1 MSNFRRR
8 LMMSIETKTAAKKVY
23 ENPTEYYGKSITN
36 YTANGV
42 ANWKIFHSD
51 GKNVYII
58 ASDYVDVSK
67 LPAPLTGGSKPTNNN
82 TNYPKAATFN
92 NVLAGYS
99 GSSDITDE
107 KIKALNND
115 YFNIKK
121 YTSSSKNMKAVAYM
135 LDTKIWSNFKTEKAE
150 YAIGGPTVE
159 MLMVSYSKKYNV
171 DYRARATSATG
182 YVMSNN
188 GGTSWSSY
196 YNKML
201 NKSDS
206 LYVLP
211 SSKGANAMWLA
222 SPSLLNPESLIY
234 VLRGGDVNRNRYDTN
249 YIGFRPLVCLKSD
262 IGLEVDGA
270 GYKIS

>member
-23 ENPTEYYGKSITN
+23 ENPTEYYGKRITN
-36 YTANGV
+36 YSANGV
-42 ANWKIFHSD
+42 SDWKIFHSD

-67 LPAPLTGGSKPTNNN
+67 LPAPLTGGSKPTNDN

-99 GSSDITDE
+99 GSSDITEE

-121 YTSSSKNMKAVAYM
+121 YTSSSNNMKAVAYM
-135 LDTKIWSNFKTEKAE
+135 LDTGIWSSFKAEKTE

-159 MLMVSYSKKYNV
+159 MLMASYSKKYNV
-171 DYRARATSATG
+171 DYKARASSSTG
-182 YVMSNN
+182 YSMSNN
-188 GGTSWSSY
+188 GGTNWSSY

-211 SSKGANAMWLA
+211 SSKGASAMWLA
-222 SPSLLNPESLIY
+222 SPSLLNPESL
-234 VLRGGDVNRNRYDTN
+234 VFVVNNGDVSRNKYNTTD
-249 YIGFRPLVCLKSD
+249 IGFRPLVCLKSD
-262 IGLEVDGA
+262 IGFEVDGA
-270 GYKIS
+270 GYNIS